1 MQVSVSAEIG
11 DLLDSAAE
19 ISKQRGKYFVGVE
32 HLFDAIAQNSL
43 RLPSAIDSKYSELL
57 KKTSQVAQV
66 ESWQGVP
73 PTVGG
78 EVYYTPRCAGIT
90 TEASRLSDRLGNAE
104 TVVGHV
110 LLAIIS
116 DAHALPSRS
125 MDRLGGMR
133 DQLIVELRNE
143 LLRLKTQGGQAT
155 ASKPSSDGTAAQAQ
169 ASHSSTARTAEAGAE
184 PEEKKPSIEEF
195 TRDLT
200 EMARLGKV
208 QKAVGRESEIMEL
221 VEISAR
227 KGKSNVIIVGE
238 AGTGKTKIVED
249 LACRMV
255 EGEFKGIIE
264 QNRILE
270 LNISALMS
278 GTQYRGGFEEKIME
292 LLKELEGR
300 VDTILFIDEIHMIM
314 GAGATDGDSVD
325 LANLLKPALARGDLR
340 VIGATTLKEYRAF
353 IAKDPALE
361 RRFQMLRVEQL
372 TPEATMEVLKSLAP
386 QLAKHH
392 KVRISIESLE
402 AVVKLTERYMPN
414 RTFPDKAI
422 DILDQACAR
431 HRINAVMKKD
441 VEKDKNGVTPH
452 SIRKVVSQAASVPI
466 EDITREDR
474 QRLSNMADVIKT
486 KIIGQD
492 EAVEK
497 VTAAIKKSRAGLADP
512 NRPDAVMLFLGPT
525 GVGKT
530 QLCKELAKS
539 VFGSSNHLITFDM
552 SEYVE
557 SHSVSKLIGAPPG
570 YVGSE
575 QEGLLTAAVQNSP
588 FSIIL
593 FDEIEKAHPQIFD
606 IFLPILDEGR
616 LKDSD
621 GKIINFKNTIIIF
634 TSNIG
639 AEALSRGGADTA
651 RSDVMSALREHFRP
665 ELINRIDEIVPFYPL
680 LQEDVRTV
688 LRLMI
693 DEIRS
698 RIYDR
703 RMGIRMYQR
712 AYEHLGKEG
721 YDPEYGARELKRTVE
736 RLIAGPISEKIME
749 GAFTDGDMIDV
760 MMEDDHL
767 VFQKGKPQS
776 SKPAAS
782 KAVKS

>member
-1 MQVSVSAEIG
+1 VSSEIG

-32 HLFDAIAQNSL
+32 HLFEAIAQTSHK
-43 RLPSAIDSKYSELL
+43 LPKPIAEKYLGLL
-57 KKTSQVAQV
+57 QKTSQAAQAH
-66 ESWQGVP
+66 SWQGVP

-78 EVYYTPRCAGIT
+78 EVYYTPRCAGLT
-90 TEASRLSDRLGNAE
+90 SEAARLSDRLGNFEAV
-104 TVVGHV
+104 TGHL
-110 LLAIIS
+110 LLAILS
-116 DAHALPSRS
+116 DAHALPSRC
-125 MDRLGGMR
+125 MDQVKKARGN
-133 DQLIVELRNE
+133 LINDLRSE
-143 LLRLKTQGGQAT
+143 LLRLKIGGGKP
-155 ASKPSSDGTAAQAQ
+155 ASAPASGDAAPQMR
-169 ASHSSTARTAEAGAE
+169 ASHSSTAKTAESGG
-184 PEEKKPSIEEF
+184 EEEDKKPTIEEF

-200 EMARLGKV
+200 EMARMGKI
-208 QKAVGRESEIMEL
+208 QRAIGRNKEVMEL

-227 KGKSNVIIVGE
+227 QGKSNVIIVGE

-249 LACRMV
+249 LACKFV
-255 EGEFKGIIE
+255 AGDFEGVIE

-278 GTQYRGGFEEKIME
+278 GTQYRGGFEEKIMA

-300 VDTILFIDEIHMIM
+300 KDTILFIDEIHMIM

-325 LANLLKPALARGDLR
+325 LANLLKPALERGEIS

-353 IAKDPALE
+353 IGKDPALE
-361 RRFQMLRVEQL
+361 RRFQMLRIEQL
-372 TPEATMEVLKSLAP
+372 TPKATIEVLKKLAP
-386 QLAKHH
+386 QLEAHH
-392 KVRISIESLE
+392 KVRISDEALE
-402 AVVKLTERYMPN
+402 AAVKLTERYMPN

-422 DILDQACAR
+422 DMLDRACAR
-431 HRINAVMKKD
+431 HRINAVMNKD
-441 VEKDKNGVTPH
+441 TKPGGITPH

-466 EDITREDR
+466 EDITHEDR
-474 QRLSNMADVIKT
+474 MRLSNMADLIKQ

-492 EAVEK
+492 EAVER

-512 NRPDAVMLFLGPT
+512 NRPDAVLLFLGPT

-552 SEYVE
+552 SEYLE

-651 RSDVMSALREHFRP
+651 RGDVMDALREHFRP
-665 ELINRIDEIVPFYPL
+665 DFINRIDEIVPFYPL

-688 LRLMI
+688 LRLML
-693 DEIRS
+693 DEVRG

-712 AYEHLGKEG
+712 AYEFLGEKG
-721 YDPEYGARELKRTVE
+721 YNREYGARELKRTVE
-736 RLIAGPISEKIME
+736 RLIAGPISEKIMD
-749 GAFTDGDMIDV
+749 GTFTDGDMIDV
-760 MMEDDHL
+760 MMNGDQLE
-767 VFQKGKPQS
+767 FKKGKPKGES
-776 SKPAAS
+776 SKAT
-782 KAVKS
+782 KAVSS